1 MSNRDFHHEQLSE
14 MPALGG
20 AGEPP
25 MAHSA
30 GQKPQSG
37 RWAVIHTPR
46 EFHTSFPE
54 GARPKLKLF
63 KDLWF
68 WVYTIITVPSFFLCL
83 VMIRLASPISGLVG
97 EGIVTAVLLALL
109 QVVVVVG
116 VFKLIPI
123 FKGTPKRLI
132 FLALA
137 WGGFSA
143 VALAGGLLS
152 PPWLNVAEKMGW
164 FSHSLSIGA
173 AVPEELVK
181 AFGVML
187 LLWIG
192 RAWWNRPWH
201 GLVAG
206 MLVGLGFDAFE
217 NALYSV
223 TMGITHPESDLQGA
237 LDVFSLRLVAGPML
251 HVLFTGIFGWAIGR
265 LMYEGGKF
273 TRAQRWGSVLLWG
286 LVAISGHYMWNILPA
301 GQTELVIT
309 VVIKIVLY
317 IALVAVLV
325 WLNIAQSRRVRP
337 LQRAGLEPAV
347 TMSQRVK
354 KR

>member
-1 MSNRDFHHEQLSE
+1 MSHRDFHHEHQPE
-14 MPALGG
+14 VPAP
-20 AGEPP
+20 AGVGTPP
-25 MAHSA
+25 FPQAVTPKS
-30 GQKPQSG
+30 QKG

-46 EFHTSFPE
+46 AFHTSFPE
-54 GARPKLKLF
+54 GARPQLKLF

-68 WVYTIITVPSFFLCL
+68 WVFMIITVPSFLLCL
-83 VMIRLASPISGLVG
+83 VMMRLSSPINGLVG
-97 EGIVTAVLLALL
+97 EGIVTAVLLALV
-109 QVVVVVG
+109 QIAVVVG
-116 VFKLIPI
+116 LFRLIPI

-143 VALAGGLLS
+143 VALAGGVLS
-152 PPWLNVAEKMGW
+152 PPWLSVAEKMGW
-164 FSHSLSIGA
+164 FSHSMSIGA

-181 AFGVML
+181 ALGVML

-206 MLVGLGFDAFE
+206 MLVGLGFDAYE

-223 TMGITHPESDLQGA
+223 TMGITHPASDLQGA
-237 LDVFSLRLVAGPML
+237 VEVFSLRLVAGPLL
-251 HVLFTGIFGWAIGR
+251 HVMFTGIFGWALGR
-265 LMYEGGKF
+265 LMYEGGNF
-273 TRAQRWGSVLLWG
+273 TRAQRWGSILLWG
-286 LVAISGHYMWNILPA
+286 VVAISGHYMWNILPS
-301 GQTELVIT
+301 GEDEF
-309 VVIKIVLY
+309 VVNVVSKIIVYIVLVG
-317 IALVAVLV
+317 LLV
-325 WLNIAQSRRVRP
+325 WLNIAQSRRVLP

-354 KR
+354 